1 MRRLSLRAPSPALII
16 SVIALFAALG
26 GTSYAAAT
34 IGTSDIKD
42 RAVTNAKLGQTSVG
56 FQKVRLGAIHTENI
70 ANNAVGNGQLANSAV
85 GTSKLNV
92 RFISASTVVA
102 NGAEGVITANCPTGT
117 SPLNGGGGFGAIVG
131 TLLQTSQA
139 TSAGWQV
146 TGLNY
151 GSGAPR
157 LLTAQATCI
166 TP

>member
-1 MRRLSLRAPSPALII
+1 MRRLRPKKPTPALVI
-16 SVIALFAALG
+16 SIIALFAALG

-34 IGTSDIKD
+34 IGTAQIKNN
-42 RAVTNAKLGQTSVG
+42 AVTNPKLAPSSVG
-56 FQKVRLGAIHTENI
+56 FQKVRFGAIHNENI
-70 ANNAVGNGQLANSAV
+70 ANNAVGNGQLANGAV

-102 NGAEGVITANCPTGT
+102 NGAEGVITAICPTGT
-117 SPLNGGGGFGAIVG
+117 SPITGGGGFGAIVG

>member
-1 MRRLSLRAPSPALII
+1 MRRLRSRAPSPALVV
-16 SVIALFAALG
+16 SFIALFAALG

-34 IGTSDIKD
+34 IGTSDIKNK
-42 RAVTNAKLGQTSVG
+42 AVTNPKLAPSSVG
-56 FQKVRLGAIHTENI
+56 FQKMRFGAIHNENI
-70 ANNAVGNGQLANSAV
+70 ANSAV

-92 RFISASTVVA
+92 RFISATTVVA
-102 NGAEGVITANCPTGT
+102 NGAEGVITATCPSGT
-117 SPLNGGGGFGAIVG
+117 SPLTGGGGFGPVIG

-151 GSGAPR
+151 GSGTAR
-157 LLTAQATCI
+157 VLTAQATCI